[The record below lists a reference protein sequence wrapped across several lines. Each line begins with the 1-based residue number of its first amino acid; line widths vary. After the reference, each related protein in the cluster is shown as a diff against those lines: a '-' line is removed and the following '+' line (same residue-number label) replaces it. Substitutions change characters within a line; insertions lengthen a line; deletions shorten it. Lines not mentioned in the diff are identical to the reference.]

1 MKSALRVAIGWNI
14 VTLAL
19 LAGVM
24 AAAMGCFSRKDGNA
38 AQKPPS
44 AFTVKPSGGNTNLV
58 ITPASS
64 LVGRVAAVNA
74 QASIVVV
81 GFPIGQLPE
90 NGTKFS
96 LFRAGAKVGE
106 VKITGPTAET
116 LTVGDIIAG
125 NAQEGDEV
133 RAE

>member
-1 MKSALRVAIGWNI
+1 MRLRLTAGLVGIGI
-14 VTLAL
+14 AFGL
-19 LAGVM
+19 LA
-24 AAAMGCFSRKDGNA
+24 AGCASKDEE
-38 AQKPPS
+38 AQRPVS
-44 AFTVKPSGGNTNLV
+44 AFTVRPSTGNTNLI

-64 LVGRVAAVNA
+64 LVGRVASVNP
-74 QASIVVV
+74 QASIVVLS
-81 GFPIGQLPE
+81 FPIGQLPE

-116 LTVGDIIAG
+116 FTVGDISAG
-125 NAQEGDEV
+125 SAQEGDEV